1 MQACYLT
8 HFSEYDRFLGKSKSN
23 VYLRSCYLDLLY
35 YFQNGNI
42 SLIIYICK
50 MSLYHFLTNTLIW
63 ISIFYL
69 SVKGFT
75 THRQISFRK
84 YLNVSCKLYPPR
96 QTTRIDYRHIWPIRL
111 ELVIILM
118 FILSCKFYYL
128 VVHMDTSRLYRARK
142 MLKFVGLF
150 LHFIFH
156 WLFILHEL
164 LNILPG
170 N

>member
-1 MQACYLT
+1 M
-8 HFSEYDRFLGKSKSN
+8 
-23 VYLRSCYLDLLY
+23 LY

-84 YLNVSCKLYPPR
+84 YMNVSCKLYPPR
-96 QTTRIDYRHIWPIRL
+96 QTARIDYWHIWPIRL

-150 LHFIFH
+150 YILFFIDF
-156 WLFILHEL
+156 LFYM
-164 LNILPG
+164 NY
-170 N
+170 

>member
-1 MQACYLT
+1 MFT
-8 HFSEYDRFLGKSKSN
+8 
-23 VYLRSCYLDLLY
+23 V

-42 SLIIYICK
+42 SLIIYICT

-96 QTTRIDYRHIWPIRL
+96 QTARIDYWHIWPIRL

-150 LHFIFH
+150 LHFIFSLTFYST
-156 WLFILHEL
+156 WAIKYAARQ
-164 LNILPG
+164 LNIAI
-170 N
+170 NRVDDIFDSDATFSSKEV